1 MVLSCGWVLAFVAT
15 GFPSGNRPWGV
26 GSLILFTPEV
36 LSERLHLAL
45 HAVVRASARHAE
57 AHVCFS
63 GTSRNSFPAYLL
75 GGFLAVCL
83 QGVGCG
89 YPVFVIPLYLTR
101 HALHVHSV
109 GVLPRLVVISVL
121 LG

>member
-1 MVLSCGWVLAFVAT
+1 MGW
-15 GFPSGNRPWGV
+15 
-26 GSLILFTPEV
+26 LIIFTPS
-36 LSERLHLAL
+36 LFSERSSAWYS
-45 HAVVRASARHAE
+45 AQSFDAYARHAE

-63 GTSRNSFPAYLL
+63 GTSRDSFPAYLI
-75 GGFLAVCL
+75 GCFMAVCL